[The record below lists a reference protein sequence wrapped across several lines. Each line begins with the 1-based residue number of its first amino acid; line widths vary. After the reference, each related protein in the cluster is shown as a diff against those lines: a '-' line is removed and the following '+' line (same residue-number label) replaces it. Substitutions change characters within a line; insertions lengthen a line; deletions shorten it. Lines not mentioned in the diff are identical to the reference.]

1 MRAAWYDRQGPAAE
15 VLRGGELPTPEP
27 GPGEARVRLRA
38 SGANPAD
45 MARRAGPAHVME
57 GPRIIPHS
65 DGAGVVDAVG
75 PGADPG
81 LIGRRVWLYNGQR
94 GGRAHGTAA
103 EAIAL
108 DASLLTPLPDH
119 VSFEEGAC
127 LGIPCMTAWACV
139 HSDGPV
145 TGKTVLVT
153 GGAGA
158 VGNYAVQHAVRDGAR
173 VIATVSD
180 PESETA
186 ARAAGAH
193 AVLRRDA
200 PDLADEILEAASGPV
215 DRIVEVDLGGDAA
228 VAQRVIGVNGVIAA
242 YASRGDPRPAL
253 DVYGLLRRNVTLR
266 MFLLPISPLPLRQAA
281 QAAIAAWLSNPAQPA
296 RHAVAA
302 RFPLADIAAAHQAIE
317 AGGKRGTVVL
327 LPDR

>member
-1 MRAAWYDRQGPAAE
+1 MRAAWYESQGPAE
-15 VLRGGELPTPEP
+15 KVLRLGEIPTPEP
-27 GPGEARVRLRA
+27 GPGEARVRLMA
-38 SGANPAD
+38 SGVNPAD
-45 MARRAGPAHVME
+45 MNRRAGPAHAME
-57 GPRIIPHS
+57 GPRIVPHS

-75 PGADPG
+75 PGADPA

-94 GGRAHGTAA
+94 GGRVMGTAA

-127 LGIPCMTAWACV
+127 LGIPCMTAWCCV

-145 TGKTVLVT
+145 TGRTVLVT

-158 VGNYAVQHAVRDGAR
+158 VGAYAVQHAARDGAR

-180 PESETA
+180 DASAAA
-186 ARAAGAH
+186 AREAGAET
-193 AVLRRDA
+193 VLRRDA

-215 DRIVEVDLGGDAA
+215 DRIVEADLGGNAA
-228 VAQRVIGVNGVIAA
+228 VAQRVIGTNGVIAA
-242 YASRGDPRPAL
+242 YASRGDPRPGL
-253 DVYGLLRRNVTLR
+253 DAYGLLRRNVTLR
-266 MFLLPISPLPLRQAA
+266 MFLLPIAPLPLRQAA
-281 QAAIAAWLSNPAQPA
+281 QAGIAAWLADPAAPA

-302 RFPLADIAAAHQAIE
+302 RFPLDRIVEAHRAVE
-317 AGGKRGTVVL
+317 AGGKRGTVVVC
-327 LPDR
+327 PAE